1 MPSHCSHLHRRY
13 AAAFLFG
20 LLAFQAAGW
29 LVAWHT
35 ARWEARFSAQQ
46 ALFGKNTPLRNLTL
60 PTTALS
66 ALRVGKQ
73 EIIYEGRLYDIRSAQ
88 SVGDSVRL
96 ELYHD
101 RHEEHLYALLGRVIS
116 SDGGD
121 PAPAPFQIWLAKWL
135 GTVFLAPEEPP
146 VVRAT
151 PQMQVPLRL
160 FAYRLPMPQTV
171 PGVLTPPPDR
181 RVLRG

>member
-1 MPSHCSHLHRRY
+1 MLSHCSHLYRRY
-13 AAAFLFG
+13 AAALLVG

-35 ARWEARFSAQQ
+35 THWEARFSAQQ
-46 ALFGKNTPLRNLTL
+46 ALLGKNTPLRHLTL
-60 PTTALS
+60 PIAALS
-66 ALRVGKQ
+66 ALRVGKK
-73 EIIYEGRLYDIRSAQ
+73 EIIYEGRLYDIRSAH

-101 RHEEHLYALLGRVIS
+101 RHEEHLYALLGRVIA
-116 SDGGD
+116 SDGED

-135 GTVFLAPEEPP
+135 GTVFLVPEGPP

-151 PQMQVPLRL
+151 PRVQVPLRL
-160 FAYRLPMPQTV
+160 FEYMLQMPQTV